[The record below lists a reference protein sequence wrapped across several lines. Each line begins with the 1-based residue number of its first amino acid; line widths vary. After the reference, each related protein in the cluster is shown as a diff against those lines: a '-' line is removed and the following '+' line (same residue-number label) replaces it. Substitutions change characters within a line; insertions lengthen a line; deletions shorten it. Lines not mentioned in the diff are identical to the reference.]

1 MQSKILRK
9 FQNLGS
15 VQLILAGDILKRLSL
30 FGVVKDNA
38 VSRN

>member
-9 FQNLGS
+9 FQNLGF
-15 VQLILAGDILKRLSL
+15 VRLNLAGDILKRLSL
-30 FGVVKDNA
+30 FEAVKDNA

>member
-15 VQLILAGDILKRLSL
+15 VQLILAGDI
-30 FGVVKDNA
+30 FEA
-38 VSRN
+38 TFTF